1 LIAHCAQR
9 IAKYKV
15 PEHILPIEAFPVTPS
30 ANGNK
35 IQKAVAVTCAKV
47 GVQSALVP
55 KLDELALL
63 PPNVTVLG
71 PQSHGALTR
80 LLAETQLLVT
90 DSGGLQ
96 EEAACL
102 GVPTV
107 VARDV
112 TDRPEPIAEGLA
124 ILAGTR
130 PAPFGDIVRRW
141 LDVPQARR
149 PIAAF
154 GDGHAADRIADLLCS
169 GPSALASTRAA
180 PPPGGSTVTQRLRP

>member
-1 LIAHCAQR
+1 M
-9 IAKYKV
+9 
-15 PEHILPIEAFPVTPS
+15 
-30 ANGNK
+30 
-35 IQKAVAVTCAKV
+35 
-47 GVQSALVP
+47 
-55 KLDELALL
+55 
-63 PPNVTVLG
+63 TVLG

-169 GPSALASTRAA
+169 GPSALLHNS
-180 PPPGGSTVTQRLRP
+180 